1 MSRCIDA
8 ENIWLTDVPSKL
20 RKVREAANDI
30 PNELYDFTDYLASI
44 ADSQVNPAGMITL
57 LICGLT
63 DIDSAKSSSMKEVI
77 FPEKL
82 LTERYQI
89 FAYISSFPLIIDKIA
104 SKEFA
109 KEFRELFDDM
119 MLCKLDLPVYGEK
132 RVVI

>member
-1 MSRCIDA
+1 MSRIIAA
-8 ENIWLTDVPSKL
+8 ENIWLTDVSSKL
-20 RKVREAANDI
+20 RKAREVAKNI

-44 ADSQVNPAGMITL
+44 ADFQVNPAGMMNL

-63 DIDSAKSSSMKEVI
+63 DIDSAKCSSIKEVV

-82 LTERYQI
+82 LRERYQI
-89 FAYISSFPLIIDKIA
+89 FAYIRFFPLIVDKIA

-119 MLCKLDLPVYGEK
+119 MPVKVDYQ
-132 RVVI
+132 